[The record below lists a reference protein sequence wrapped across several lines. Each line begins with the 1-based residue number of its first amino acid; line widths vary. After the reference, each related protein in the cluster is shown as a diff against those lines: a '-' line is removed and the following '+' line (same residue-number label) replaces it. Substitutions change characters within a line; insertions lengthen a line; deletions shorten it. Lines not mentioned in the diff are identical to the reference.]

1 MNTSAD
7 AARPQTIVEPK
18 SWLDSLFTA
27 VSMPITFGWDV
38 IGGLSETLSLVGHGV
53 QAAEA
58 AVINTAGSILDQAIV
73 AAEPALYAIAILADE
88 CSNPLLDAIGDAIAG
103 VATFIFGLIGV
114 ETPSFD
120 GFGCYGM

>member
-18 SWLDSLFTA
+18 NWLDSLFTA

-38 IGGLSETLSLVGHGV
+38 IGGLSETLSLAGHGV

-58 AVINTAGSILDQAIV
+58 AVINTAGSILEK
-73 AAEPALYAIAILADE
+73 AETAVDAILEWADE
-88 CSNPLLDAIGDAIAG
+88 WSNPLMDIFVDAIAE
-103 VATFIFGLIGV
+103 ATAFILDLFGV
-114 ETPSFD
+114 EFPSFS
-120 GFGCYGM
+120 GLGCYGM